1 MDMIKIKKK
10 EMCKHIFTPIAHR
23 GGCEV
28 AFENTFQAFTDA
40 YELGYRW
47 LETDLQISKD
57 GVLYA
62 IHDNNLKRLTG
73 KNVQIH
79 DLNSD
84 DLDQILINR
93 KYNIPRLEQLLR
105 EFNDVTFNLDAKN
118 INSAKALVSLLNRD
132 KSFKNLCLG
141 SFSHKTISYIR
152 RSLKRDLPTTFS
164 QMEVFW
170 LLVNFKLNKKVVYKA
185 NYLQIPKSYFGYKI
199 VSRQLLDFCKKNEIK
214 VHIWT
219 INESSDM
226 RNLIRMGVDGIMTDN
241 CRTLL
246 EVIKSQKLIDKKIVL
261 EPFSID

>member
-1 MDMIKIKKK
+1 
-10 EMCKHIFTPIAHR
+10 MCKHIFTPIAHR

-28 AFENTFQAFTDA
+28 ALENTFQAFTDA

-62 IHDNNLKRLTG
+62 IHDNSLKRLTG
-73 KNVQIH
+73 INKKIH
-79 DLNSD
+79 DLDSN

-93 KYNIPRLEQLLR
+93 KYNIPRLEQLLQR
-105 EFNDVTFNLDAKN
+105 FNDVTFNLDAKN
-118 INSAKALVSLLNRD
+118 INAAKALVRLLNKN

-152 RSLKRDLPTTFS
+152 KSLKRDLPTTFS

-170 LLVNFKLNKKVVYKA
+170 LLVNLKLNKKVIYEG

-219 INESSDM
+219 VNESSEM
-226 RNLIRMGVDGIMTDN
+226 RNLIRIGVDGIMTDN

-246 EVIKSQKLIDKKIVL
+246 EVIKSHKSIEKKMVL
-261 EPFSID
+261 EPFSVD